1 MKTTVILSL
10 LLLAV
15 VTAGAQDLLRSNPS
29 YIKAREM
36 QLQADQA
43 FNRGDYD
50 KAVQL
55 ADDSKKLLAQAES
68 ETTGRIQQLRA
79 NGWKTQ
85 AAERI
90 SYARGI
96 HADVNY
102 PEQWAKAN
110 ALYATA
116 QKSYDAG
123 DYDTSI
129 TSSQAVIKTLEGI
142 RPK

>member
-1 MKTTVILSL
+1 MKATVILSL

-15 VTAGAQDLLRSNPS
+15 TAAGAQDLLRSNPN

-43 FNRGDYD
+43 YNRGDYD

-55 ADDSKKLLAQAES
+55 ADDSRKLLAQAEA
-68 ETTGRIQQLRA
+68 ETTARIQQLRA
-79 NGWKTQ
+79 NQWKNR
-85 AAERI
+85 AADRI
-90 SYARGI
+90 AYAKGI
-96 HADVNY
+96 KADIAY

-110 ALYATA
+110 ALYDAA
-116 QKSYDAG
+116 QKAYDAK

-129 TSSQAVIKTLEGI
+129 ASSQAAYNALDGI